1 LQFNSCEAAG
11 AVDHKGKRF
20 SVADFRKQNLLIFFC
35 DVNDTVSSLAIEEGR
50 GKKEEQNK
58 YIGNG

>member
-1 LQFNSCEAAG
+1 LSFNSCEAAG
-11 AVDHKGKRF
+11 DVEHKGKRF

-35 DVNDTVSSLAIEEGR
+35 DNDTVSFLAIEEGR